1 MAHRMSVGETRP
13 GWIRRLLPWLA
24 PHRRNVLLSFGAA
37 FVGSGVTAAVPAV
50 QRQIVD
56 QVLARSRSPIAP
68 WLFVLG
74 VAATVRFV
82 AAYVR
87 RFVGG
92 RVSLDLQNDLRNA
105 IYDQLQRLDFARHD
119 ELQTGQL
126 VSRANSDVGLLQ
138 GLFAFLPIMSGNV
151 ILLAGSLAVM
161 FYYSPLLA
169 VVSLCVVPSLIW
181 SAYRMREKT
190 FPASWDSQQ
199 REGEVAVVVEEAV
212 SGVRVVKGFGQEQ
225 REVERLIE
233 RAETLYGSRLRAVR
247 LQARYQPVLQAIPVF
262 GQVAVLALGGWM
274 AIHHQISIGTFLA
287 FATYLLLLTSPA
299 RMLAGL
305 LIVGQQARAG
315 AERVLDLLASTPVV
329 NEEPGAV
336 DLPEVE
342 GAIQFDGVT
351 FGYLRTQPVL
361 RKFDLNV
368 SPGET
373 VALVGASGSG
383 KSTVAL
389 LLPRFYD
396 VQEGSVRIDGFDV
409 KDVTLSSLR
418 CQIGVVFEE
427 SFLFSDSVRA
437 NIAYGRPDATQEEVE
452 AAARAAEAH
461 SFISR
466 LPDGY
471 STVVGERGMTL
482 SGGQR
487 QRIALARALLTDPR
501 ILILDDATSAVDAR
515 VEEEIHATLRRVMQ
529 GRTTIL
535 VAHRR
540 STLRLADRIAV
551 VEDGR
556 VIDQGSHEELIARC
570 PSYRTLLAG
579 PGEDAEGVGA
589 IRVDDSDSPDPQTQI
604 TEELWRDEDSQPADF
619 AERLAVPSQQA
630 MGGGVNRGTGGGGGA
645 GNWMG
650 ALGPT
655 PDLLAKV
662 AALPPVRDEPGVD
675 VRAETRDDPTFS
687 LGSFIR
693 PYRNY
698 LLIGLVLVVIDAL
711 ATLSGP
717 ILIRWG
723 LDQGVAK
730 GALRIVWLSSGVF
743 LAVALLDLA
752 DSRLQVFITGR
763 TAERLL
769 LALRVRIWSHL
780 QRLSIDYYEREMAG
794 RIMTRMTTDVDAFS
808 NLLQSGLINA
818 VVAMFTFVGVAIAL
832 LVWNW
837 RLALVALSVLV
848 PFGVATVAYR
858 RLSSAA
864 YERARERVAAVNAS
878 MQESLSGVRE
888 SQAFVRESRN
898 RSDFRQLSR
907 GYLDARLGAQRLVA
921 LYFPFVD
928 LLSDTA
934 SLLVL
939 AVGSAMIASRSLS
952 AGELIGFL
960 LYLGQLFS
968 PIQQLSQTFDSY
980 QQAGASAAQIN
991 GLMAERPLVV
1001 EDDNP
1006 VVPDRIDGNV
1016 SFEDVHF
1023 AYPSEWSGREALAGV
1038 DLHVPRGQTV
1048 ALVGETGAGKSTV
1061 VKLITRFYDPTGGEV
1076 SVDGVDL
1083 RRIDLSVYR
1092 HRLGYVPQE
1101 GFLFSGTVRDNIAY
1115 GRPDASDAEVE
1126 AAARAVGAHELVA
1139 GLAGG
1144 YLHRVS
1150 ERGRSL
1156 STGQRQLIALA
1167 RAELVDPAILLLDE
1181 ATSNLD
1187 LATEARVA
1195 RAMNVVARGRT
1206 TVVIAHRLQTAR
1218 RADRIV
1224 VLDGGR
1230 IVEDGTHDE
1239 LVAQRGRY
1247 ADMWRSFE
1255 MESPQSPGVPDHT
1268 SRRPSSTPA
1277 TTAVDPANPARS
1289 SEAPAAASQTAA
1301 PVSTRCQ
1308 DEPPSAD
1315 AHTAVPDADGG
1326 YTKAAP

>member
-1 MAHRMSVGETRP
+1 MRVSARP

-37 FVGSGVTAAVPAV
+37 FVGSGVSAAVPAV
-50 QRQIVD
+50 QRQVVD
-56 QVLARSRSPIAP
+56 EVVAGGHVFIAP
-68 WLFVLG
+68 WVAVLG
-74 VAATVRFV
+74 LAAAARFG

-92 RVSLDLQNDLRNA
+92 RVSLDVQNDLRNA

-138 GLFAFLPIMSGNV
+138 SLLAFLPIMSGNV
-151 ILLAGSLAVM
+151 LLLAGALGVM

-169 VVSLCVVPSLIW
+169 VVALCVVPTLIW
-181 SAYRMREKT
+181 SAYSMREKT

-199 REGEVAVVVEEAV
+199 REGEVAIVVEEAV
-212 SGVRVVKGFGQEQ
+212 TGVRVVKGFGQEKH
-225 REVERLIE
+225 ELARLIE
-233 RAETLYGSRLRAVR
+233 RAQILYGSRLRAVR
-247 LQARYQPVLQAIPVF
+247 LQAKYQPVLQAIPVF

-274 AIHHQISIGTFLA
+274 AIHHKISIGTFLA
-287 FATYLLLLTSPA
+287 FATYLVQLSSPA

-305 LIVGQQARAG
+305 LVVGQQARAG
-315 AERVLDLLASTPVV
+315 AERVLDLLVSTPVV
-329 NEEPGAV
+329 EEKADAIELPPVSGAV
-336 DLPEVE
+336 HFE
-342 GAIQFDGVT
+342 GVT
-351 FGYLRTQPVL
+351 FGYLASQPVL
-361 RKFDLNV
+361 RSFDLNV
-368 SPGET
+368 AAGET

-396 VQEGSVRIDGFDV
+396 VQDGSVSLDGTDV
-409 KDVTLSSLR
+409 RDVTLTSLR

-427 SFLFSDSVRA
+427 SFLFSDSVRE
-437 NIAYGRPDATQEEVE
+437 NIAFGRPDATQEEVE

-461 SFISR
+461 DFISR

-471 STVVGERGMTL
+471 STLVGERGLTL

-501 ILILDDATSAVDAR
+501 ILILDDATSSIDAR
-515 VEEEIHATLRRVMQ
+515 VEEEIHATLRRVMK

-556 VIDQGSHEELIARC
+556 IIDQGTHEELMSRC
-570 PSYRTLLAG
+570 PTYRKLLAG

-589 IRVDDSDSPDPQTQI
+589 LALDDSESDVEETGI
-604 TEELWRDEDSQPADF
+604 TESLWSEED
-619 AERLAVPSQQA
+619 AEGSGFDGQVVAAPRQSAGLGA
-630 MGGGVNRGTGGGGGA
+630 GRGGGGGGGGGG

-655 PDLLAKV
+655 PELLAKV

-675 VRAETRDDPTFS
+675 VWAEARDDPSFS
-687 LGSFIR
+687 LGRFVR
-693 PYRNY
+693 PYRKY
-698 LLIGLVLVVIDAL
+698 LLTGLVLVVLDAL
-711 ATLSGP
+711 AALAGP
-717 ILIRWG
+717 VLIRWG

-730 GALRIVWLSSGVF
+730 GSERALWLSSAIF
-743 LAVALLDLA
+743 LVVALLDLG
-752 DSRLQVFITGR
+752 DSMLQVLVTGR

-818 VVAMFTFVGVAIAL
+818 VVAMFTFLGVAIAL

-837 RLALVALSVLV
+837 NLGLVALSVLV
-848 PFGVATVAYR
+848 PFAGATIAYR

-864 YERARERVAAVNAS
+864 YERARERVAVVNAS

-898 RSDFRQLSR
+898 RRDFRQLSK

-928 LLSDTA
+928 FLSDTA
-934 SLLVL
+934 AVLVL
-939 AVGSAMIASRSLS
+939 AVGSAMIASRSLT
-952 AGELIGFL
+952 AGELVGFL
-960 LYLGQLFS
+960 LYLGLLFN

-980 QQAGASAAQIN
+980 QQAGASGAQIN
-991 GLMAERPLVV
+991 ALMAVRPLVV
-1001 EDDNP
+1001 EDPQP
-1006 VVPDRIDGNV
+1006 VRPEQISGSVA
-1016 SFEDVHF
+1016 FKDVHF
-1023 AYPSEWSGREALAGV
+1023 SYPSGFSGREALAGV
-1038 DLHVPRGQTV
+1038 DLEISPGESV
-1048 ALVGETGAGKSTV
+1048 ALVGETGAGKSTI
-1061 VKLITRFYDPTGGEV
+1061 VKLITRFYDPTSGSV
-1076 SVDGVDL
+1076 SVDGIDL
-1083 RRIDLSVYR
+1083 RRMDLPAFR

-1101 GFLFSGTVRDNIAY
+1101 AFLFSGTIRDNIAY
-1115 GRPDASDAEVE
+1115 GRPDATDAEVE
-1126 AAARAVGAHELVA
+1126 AAARAVGAHDLVA

-1167 RAELVDPAILLLDE
+1167 RAELVNPAILLLDE

-1187 LATEARVA
+1187 LATEARVT
-1195 RAMNVVARGRT
+1195 RAMNVVAQGRT

-1218 RADRIV
+1218 RADRIL

-1230 IVEDGTHDE
+1230 VVEDGTHE
-1239 LVAQRGRY
+1239 QLVAAGGTY
-1247 ADMWRSFE
+1247 AVMWRSFE
-1255 MESPQSPGVPDHT
+1255 IESTYSSGVPVQT
-1268 SRRPSSTPA
+1268 SSLP
-1277 TTAVDPANPARS
+1277 
-1289 SEAPAAASQTAA
+1289 
-1301 PVSTRCQ
+1301 
-1308 DEPPSAD
+1308 
-1315 AHTAVPDADGG
+1315 
-1326 YTKAAP
+1326 

>member
-1 MAHRMSVGETRP
+1 M
-13 GWIRRLLPWLA
+13 
-24 PHRRNVLLSFGAA
+24 SFGAA
-37 FVGSGVTAAVPAV
+37 FVGSGVTASVPAV

-56 QVLARSRSPIAP
+56 DVVAGSHSSIAP
-68 WLFVLG
+68 WLVVLG
-74 VAATVRFV
+74 FFAAIRFV

-151 ILLAGSLAVM
+151 LLLVGSLAVM

-169 VVSLCVVPSLIW
+169 LVSLCVVPTLIL
-181 SAYRMREKT
+181 SAYKMREKT

-212 SGVRVVKGFGQEQ
+212 TGVRVVKGFGQEETEL
-225 REVERLIE
+225 RRLIE
-233 RAETLYGSRLRAVR
+233 RAQVLYGSRLRAVR

-274 AIHHQISIGTFLA
+274 AINHEISIGTFLA
-287 FATYLLLLTSPA
+287 FATYLVQLASPA

-329 NEEPGAV
+329 KERADALE
-336 DLPEVE
+336 LPPVE
-342 GAIQFDGVT
+342 GSIQFDGVS
-351 FGYLRTQPVL
+351 FGYLRSQPVL
-361 RKFDLNV
+361 RTFDLNV
-368 SPGET
+368 GVGET

-396 VQEGSVRIDGFDV
+396 VQEGSVRLGGIDV
-409 KDVTLSSLR
+409 RDVTLSSLR

-427 SFLFSDSVRA
+427 SFLFSDSVRD
-437 NIAYGRPDATQEEVE
+437 NIAYGRPDASQEEVE
-452 AAARAAEAH
+452 VAARAAEAH
-461 SFISR
+461 DFISR

-471 STVVGERGMTL
+471 STMVGERGLTL

-551 VEDGR
+551 VEGGR
-556 VIDQGSHEELIARC
+556 VIDQGTHEELMARC
-570 PSYRTLLAG
+570 SAYRTLLAG

-589 IRVDDSDSPDPQTQI
+589 LSEDDSVDGLVVGQTNLSGDDAGSEPEDGGV
-604 TEELWRDEDSQPADF
+604 TESLWRQEDAEDADF
-619 AERLAVPSQQA
+619 DARLATTGQA
-630 MGGGVNRGTGGGGGA
+630 SIGGGLGRGGGGGGGG

-650 ALGPT
+650 ALGAT
-655 PDLLAKV
+655 PELIAQV
-662 AALPPVRDEPGVD
+662 AALPPVQDEPGVD
-675 VRAETRDDPTFS
+675 VWAEAQDDQSFS
-687 LGSFIR
+687 LRRFVR
-693 PYRNY
+693 PYRKY
-698 LLIGLVLVVIDAL
+698 LLVGLVLVILDAL
-711 ATLSGP
+711 ATLAGP

-723 LDQGVAK
+723 LDQGVAR
-730 GALRIVWLSSGVF
+730 GALRVVWLSSGVF
-743 LAVALLDLA
+743 LLVAVLDLA
-752 DSRLQVFITGR
+752 DSMLQVLVTGR

-780 QRLSIDYYEREMAG
+780 QRLSIDYYEHEMAG

-818 VVAMFTFVGVAIAL
+818 VVAMLTFAGVAVAL
-832 LVWNW
+832 LIWNW
-837 RLALVALSVLV
+837 RLGLVALSVLV
-848 PFGVATVAYR
+848 PFAIATAAYR
-858 RLSSAA
+858 RLSATA

-898 RSDFRQLSR
+898 RRDFRRLSL
-907 GYLDARLGAQRLVA
+907 GYLQARLGAQRLVA

-934 SLLVL
+934 AVLVL
-939 AVGSAMIASRSLS
+939 GVGSAMIATGSLS
-952 AGELIGFL
+952 AGELVGFL
-960 LYLGQLFS
+960 LYLGLLFS

-991 GLMAERPLVV
+991 SLMAVRPLVQ

-1006 VVPDRIDGNV
+1006 ITPDRVDGRI
-1016 SFEDVHF
+1016 SFKDVHF
-1023 AYPSEWSGREALAGV
+1023 AYPSGFSDREALSGV
-1038 DLHVPRGQTV
+1038 DLDIRAGESV

-1061 VKLITRFYDPTGGEV
+1061 VKLVTRFYDPTAGEV
-1076 SVDGVDL
+1076 LIDGVNL
-1083 RRIDLSVYR
+1083 RRLDLAAYR
-1092 HRLGYVPQE
+1092 HHLGYVPQE
-1101 GFLFSGTVRDNIAY
+1101 AFLFSGTIRDNIAY
-1115 GRPDASDAEVE
+1115 GRPDATDAEVE
-1126 AAARAVGAHELVA
+1126 AAARAVGAHEVVA

-1167 RAELVDPAILLLDE
+1167 RAELVNPAILLLDE

-1187 LATEARVA
+1187 LATEARVS
-1195 RAMNVVARGRT
+1195 RAMNVVSQGRT

-1218 RADRIV
+1218 RSDRIV

-1230 IVEDGTHDE
+1230 VVESGTHE
-1239 LVAQRGRY
+1239 QLVAEGGRY
-1247 ADMWRSFE
+1247 AEMWKSFE
-1255 MESPQSPGVPDHT
+1255 IEATYSAGVPDQT
-1268 SRRPSSTPA
+1268 ANLPSSIPA
-1277 TTAVDPANPARS
+1277 TTAVDPA
-1289 SEAPAAASQTAA
+1289 
-1301 PVSTRCQ
+1301 
-1308 DEPPSAD
+1308 
-1315 AHTAVPDADGG
+1315 
-1326 YTKAAP
+1326 